1 MQSFRFGPEIAY
13 VSALLLRTLK
23 EVKRKTLVG
32 NTDQGKNN
40 IIHCLNILTKS
51 CCHCTRCC
59 ILYTGCVYGTE
70 DFRQVTIIARTNLG
84 LFEEMAKVIKSPGG
98 ERKRLG
104 FVGVS
109 DIFYCYN
116 VGTVWGGRER

>member
-1 MQSFRFGPEIAY
+1 MLS
-13 VSALLLRTLK
+13 LH
-23 EVKRKTLVG
+23 
-32 NTDQGKNN
+32 TDVAF
-40 IIHCLNILTKS
+40 
-51 CCHCTRCC
+51 
-59 ILYTGCVYGTE
+59 TGCVYGTE

-109 DIFYCYN
+109 DNFGCQ
-116 VGTVWGGRER
+116 VLFGGEI